1 MPSTGSR
8 RETTV
13 TDTTFGGPFVIT
25 GLSGSGKTILS
36 RSLEDLGY
44 LCVDNIPLELVG
56 ALFETTV
63 EDAERL
69 AVVLDVRARG
79 MTQRFPRIFRGLKA
93 AYPTLRLVFVEASP
107 TVLLRRYSVA
117 RRPHPL
123 RDRAIEDSVE
133 AERAS
138 LAPIRELADLIVDT
152 TRLSPHDLR
161 RQVLTL
167 GAGDAPPP
175 EVLTVEVASF
185 SYLQGVPSTA
195 SLVFD
200 VRFLPNPYFEQHL
213 RSLAGDDDEV
223 VEWLTGQPE
232 VEEAVRR
239 IVDLAL
245 YLIPRYNEELKSH
258 VTIAVGC
265 TGGRHRSVYIAD
277 RVARELEVAGREV
290 VLRHRDKEQW
300 RYT

>member
-1 MPSTGSR
+1 MADS
-8 RETTV
+8 
-13 TDTTFGGPFVIT
+13 TFGGPFVIT
-25 GLSGSGKTILS
+25 GLSGSGKTVLS
-36 RSLEDLGY
+36 RSLEDIGY
-44 LCVDNIPLELVG
+44 LCVDNIPLKLVE

-63 EDAERL
+63 EDTNRL

-79 MTQRFPRIFRGLKA
+79 MSREFPGIFRSLKA
-93 AYPTLRLVFVEASP
+93 DHPSLRLIFVEADP
-107 TVLLRRYSVA
+107 AVLLRRYSVV

-123 RDRAIEDSVE
+123 RDGAIEDSID

-138 LAPIRELADLIVDT
+138 LGPVRELADLIVDT

-167 GAGDAPPP
+167 GTGTSEPP
-175 EVLTVEVASF
+175 EVLSVEVTSF

-200 VRFLPNPYFEQHL
+200 VRFLPNPYFEESL
-213 RSLAGDDDEV
+213 RPLAGNDPEV
-223 VEWLTGQPE
+223 VDWLNGRPE

-245 YLIPRYNEELKSH
+245 YLIPRYGDELKSH

-265 TGGRHRSVYIAD
+265 TGGRHRSVYVAA
-277 RVARELEVAGREV
+277 RVARELERAGRRV
-290 VLRHRDKEQW
+290 DLRHRDKEQW
-300 RYT
+300 RLT